1 MIITTRGSQISF
13 PGSRAGPILLGW
25 VVLGDIDRSASVIRL
40 LLTAIVFLASTP
52 AWADPVDIKIG
63 YLRRPEPKTG
73 LSLLQIPAENNGIAG
88 AQLAINDNN
97 TTGKF
102 LNQQF
107 SLEEIRIDRDK
118 DAAAATIA
126 LAERGI
132 SFVIA
137 DLPAADL
144 LAAADAGKSANLL
157 FFNAGALDDRLR
169 EEDCRANVVH
179 TAPTRSMLA
188 DALAQYLVWK
198 QWRRWLLV
206 VGSHAED
213 TLYGDALRRSA
224 KRFGARIVQEK
235 VFEDT
240 GGARRTDSGVV
251 QIQRQL
257 PVFTQGAPAYD
268 VLVAADESEVF
279 AAYLP
284 YRTWDPRPVAGSA
297 GLVPTSWDGAHDQWG
312 AVQLQD
318 RFMRKFSRR
327 MTARDM
333 QAWTAGRMIG
343 DSASRTR
350 STDPKAMLDFLKGPD
365 FALAAFKGQRLTL
378 RDWNLQLRQ
387 PILLSDGR
395 MIVSVSPQEGFLHQV
410 SELDTLGIDRPES
423 QCKLK

>member
-1 MIITTRGSQISF
+1 MIRSLL
-13 PGSRAGPILLGW
+13 AAILLFA
-25 VVLGDIDRSASVIRL
+25 SA
-40 LLTAIVFLASTP
+40 LAATD
-52 AWADPVDIKIG
+52 ATEINIG
-63 YLRRPEPKTG
+63 YLRRPEPRST
-73 LSLLQIPAENNGIAG
+73 LSLLQVPADNDGLAG
-88 AQLAINDNN
+88 AQLAIEDNN
-97 TTGKF
+97 TTGRF

-107 SLEEIRIDRDK
+107 VLTETRLAAGDDL
-118 DAAAATIA
+118 AAATTA

-132 SFVIA
+132 ALVLA
-137 DLPAADL
+137 DLPADAL
-144 LAAADAGKSANLL
+144 LKAADAGAPRNML
-157 FFNAGALDDRLR
+157 FFNIGAIDDRLR
-169 EEDCRANVVH
+169 EEDCRGNVIH
-179 TAPTRSMLA
+179 TGPTRSMLA

-213 TLYGDALRRSA
+213 KLYGDALRRAA

-235 VFEDT
+235 TFEDT

-268 VLVAADESEVF
+268 ILVAADESEVF

-297 GLVPTSWDGAHDQWG
+297 GLVPTSWDASHDQWG
-312 AVQLQD
+312 AVQMQD
-318 RFMRKFSRR
+318 RFVKRFARR

-333 QAWTAGRMIG
+333 QAWSAARMIG
-343 DSASRTR
+343 ESTSRTR
-350 STDPKAMLDFLKGPD
+350 SSDPKIMLDFLKGPD

-423 QCKLK
+423 KCRLK